1 LLFAQKLAYFSN
13 ESGFW
18 REGCLALLNQRSQI
32 METNEEGNIEH
43 LSRGERRD
51 KMVQAL
57 DKATEKTLASCTR
70 KLFLGC
76 YPPELTSKHED
87 IFNAAHERFLAILQ
101 TNIAVRFHSKGRR

>member
-1 LLFAQKLAYFSN
+1 M
-13 ESGFW
+13 
-18 REGCLALLNQRSQI
+18 
-32 METNEEGNIEH
+32 METNEEGKI
-43 LSRGERRD
+43 LDSRAERRD

-101 TNIAVRFHSKGRR
+101 TNITVRHTVDL